1 MTYLLTNYFWAYVA
15 GYSIACSLILISAL
29 IEMNRLIGDGAL
41 SAPLFFSSQL
51 RVAGVSVRIL
61 AQIVDVMIATFLA
74 WFLDGVFLAI
84 LEKYGVLSVSMNK
97 WIEFNFWWLFFASI
111 IPFHFFHSIIATAL
125 YGRTL
130 GKLSLR
136 VEVECL
142 DGWLLSYQKAVVRYA
157 LYLLF
162 FFSAGYGFIDLAL
175 NKQKQGFH
183 DRICKTRVVY
193 TGVPNPGVMFSILF
207 TFFFFLTGMLHSK
220 CGC

>member
-15 GYSIACSLILISAL
+15 GYSIACSLILILAL
-29 IEMNRLIGDGAL
+29 IEMKRLIGDGAL
-41 SAPLFFSSQL
+41 SAPLFFSGQL
-51 RVAGVSVRIL
+51 RAAGVSVRIL
-61 AQIVDVMIATFLA
+61 AQIVDVMIAIFLA
-74 WFLDGVFLAI
+74 WFLDGVLLAI
-84 LEKYGVLSVSMNK
+84 LEKLGVLSVSMNK
-97 WIEFNFWWLFFASI
+97 WIEFNFWWLFIASI
-111 IPFHFFHSIIATAL
+111 IPIHFLHSTIATAL

-130 GKLSLR
+130 GKLLLR
-136 VEVECL
+136 VEVQSL
-142 DGWLLSYQKAVVRYA
+142 DGRLLRHQMAVGRYV

-162 FFSAGYGFIDLAL
+162 ISSAGYGFIDLAL

-207 TFFFFLTGMLHSK
+207 IFFFFLTGMLHSK